1 MEYDVTAKQ
10 MGNQVKFSVEV
21 PGDIKEALAE
31 AKKEANRIFDYH
43 TGDEPPTVTVKETKI
58 KEE

>member
-1 MEYDVTAKQ
+1 LEYDVTAKQ
-10 MGNQVKFSVEV
+10 MGNQVKYTVEV
-21 PGDIKEALAE
+21 PSGIKEALQE

-43 TGDEPPTVTVKETKI
+43 TGDEPPTVTVKEAKI